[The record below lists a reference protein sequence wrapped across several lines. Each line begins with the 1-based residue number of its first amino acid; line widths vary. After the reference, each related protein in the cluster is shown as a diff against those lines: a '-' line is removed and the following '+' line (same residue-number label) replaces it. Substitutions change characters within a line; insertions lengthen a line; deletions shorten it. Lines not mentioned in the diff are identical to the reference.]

1 MGRQGR
7 KKRSR
12 LCLLCFL
19 GILFL
24 MAGFDS
30 YAKEDLVNE
39 AKKSIVE
46 IYSGFTTNDET
57 FHKLKHASGFVIGN
71 ESDRAYVIT
80 TYDTLKSSEKKKKKY
95 CKKKNISVENQ
106 TLNDAIYVV
115 VKGDVTARAEIVTA
129 SEKENYAILQIAGGI
144 SERIPVKLD
153 TTENVVTGDTVYSL
167 GFAED
172 AGENDESTDRHTEFT
187 DMDVEIIEGKI
198 QDSRS
203 NQGGILYLQHSAK
216 ISEGNT
222 GGPLLNEDG
231 YVIGVNT
238 ASLNE
243 EGTFIFY
250 SLPMDGIQEI
260 LDNFQVIYESKSSDE
275 IIQQYRLLLEE
286 CKSLAVD
293 KTYKS
298 KSKQKLSE
306 VLQSIESIDVNEMGK
321 EQMKEKIQL
330 LEDAKEEL
338 RLKMSVTRKLI
349 FFLAF
354 VIVVLL
360 FWLIGLLIWKI
371 NWKRRVK
378 SISVTEGESEKTE
391 ERQKRKQFNPI
402 KKEEKNEPGTFTL
415 VEEEEGTRILN
426 SPLEHVSGNCGSSA
440 FQNRKRKASIK
451 CMRTGES
458 ILLHKPEIF
467 MGKKQEGNDIVFSDN
482 KAVSRQHACVF
493 WEQEQYY
500 LMDLGSSNGTFV
512 NGKKLEEKEKI
523 LLKDKD
529 NIMLADEK
537 LIFQMERESETRT
550 HS

>member
-1 MGRQGR
+1 MGRQGK

-30 YAKEDLVNE
+30 YAKEDPVNE

-46 IYSGFTTNDET
+46 IYSGFTTNDES

-106 TLNDAIYVV
+106 TLNDDILVV

-129 SEKENYAILQIAGGI
+129 SEKENYAILQVDGGI

-153 TTENVVTGDTVYSL
+153 TTENVVTGDTVYAL

-243 EGTFIFY
+243 EGRSIFY

-286 CKSLAVD
+286 CKSLAVN

-298 KSKQKLSE
+298 KSKEKLSE
-306 VLQSIESIDVNEMGK
+306 VLQSVEAIDVNDMGK

-338 RLKMSVTRKLI
+338 QLKMSVTRKLI

-378 SISVTEGESEKTE
+378 SIPNTEGEWGKIE
-391 ERQKRKQFNPI
+391 ENSKRNQFHTTRK
-402 KKEEKNEPGTFTL
+402 KKEENESGNITS
-415 VEEEEGTRILN
+415 VDDEEGTRILN
-426 SPLEHVSGNCGSSA
+426 SPLEHVSGNYGSAA
-440 FQNRKRKASIK
+440 FQSRKRKASIK
-451 CMRTGES
+451 CIRTGQN
-458 ILLHKPEIF
+458 ILLQKPEIF
-467 MGKKQEGNDIVFSDN
+467 LGKKQEGNDIVFSDN

-500 LMDLGSSNGTFV
+500 LMDLGSSNGTFL
-512 NGKKLEEKEKI
+512 NGKKIAEREKT

-537 LIFQMERESETRT
+537 LIFQMERES
-550 HS
+550 